1 MKNLVKGFI
10 CLSVF
15 FIGVKLN
22 AQNPPVPVREPDV
35 NRPSLFQNLPEKI
48 SCRVNDLAS
57 LLQAEVGQTISYS
70 FTGNISFQG
79 TVSSVATKFENTL
92 YSVVIRSTNFPGA
105 ALSFSK
111 LIKQDGSISYVGR
124 IISFQHGDA
133 YEITNENGQYYFV
146 KKGFYDLVNE

>member
-1 MKNLVKGFI
+1 MKNLAKGLI

-15 FIGVKLN
+15 FVGIKLS
-22 AQNPPVPVREPDV
+22 AQTPPVREPDM

-48 SCRVNDLAS
+48 TCRVNDLSA
-57 LLQAEVGQTISYS
+57 LLDAEVGTNVSLA
-70 FTGNISFQG
+70 FADNVNFQG
-79 TVSSVATKFENTL
+79 FVSSVAIKFENTL
-92 YSVVIRSTNFPGA
+92 HSIVIRSTNFPGA

-111 LIKQDGSISYVGR
+111 LIKEDGTVSFIGR

-133 YEITNENGQYYFV
+133 YEITLENGQYYFV

>member
-22 AQNPPVPVREPDV
+22 AQNPPVTVREPDM

-57 LLQAEVGQTISYS
+57 LLQSEVGQTISFS
-70 FTGNISFQG
+70 FTNNINFQG

-92 YSVVIRSTNFPGA
+92 QSIVIRSTNFPGA

-111 LIKQDGSISYVGR
+111 LTKDDGTISYVGR

>member
-10 CLSVF
+10 CLSILLVCT
-15 FIGVKLN
+15 KLN
-22 AQNPPVPVREPDV
+22 AQKPLVREPDM

-48 SCRVNDLAS
+48 NCPITELA
-57 LLQAEVGQTISYS
+57 LLLESETGRAVS
-70 FTGNISFQG
+70 FPITSNTYFRGV
-79 TVSSVATKFENTL
+79 VSSVASHFDNNL
-92 YSVVIRSTNFPGA
+92 LSVVIRSTNFPGA

-111 LIKQDGSISYVGR
+111 IKKEDGSISYAGR

-133 YEITNENGQYYFV
+133 YEINQENGQYFFV

>member
-10 CLSVF
+10 FLSVI

-22 AQNPPVPVREPDV
+22 AQNPPVPVREPDM

-48 SCRVNDLAS
+48 SCRVNDLAA
-57 LLQAEVGQTISYS
+57 LLQSEVGQTISFS
-70 FTGNISFQG
+70 FTNSINFQG

-92 YSVVIRSTNFPGA
+92 QSVVIRSTNFPGA

-111 LIKQDGSISYVGR
+111 LIKDDGTVSYIGR

-146 KKGFYDLVNE
+146 KKDFYDLVNE